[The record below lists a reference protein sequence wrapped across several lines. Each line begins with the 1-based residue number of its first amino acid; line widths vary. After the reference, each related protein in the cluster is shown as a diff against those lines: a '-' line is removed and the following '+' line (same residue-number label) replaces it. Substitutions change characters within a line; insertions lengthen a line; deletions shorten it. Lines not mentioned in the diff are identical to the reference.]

1 MPGLIAKYSGRCKTC
16 GDEYEKGEEIYWTR
30 DEGAHHL
37 ECKMPGI
44 ADSPKNIGFKAGLI
58 LNESIELASGL
69 GFFNAKEL
77 DD

>member
-1 MPGLIAKYSGRCKTC
+1 MPQMISKYAGRCKTC

-37 ECKMPGI
+37 ECKRPGI
-44 ADSPKNIGFKAGLI
+44 TNSTKSTAGFD
-58 LNESIELASGL
+58 LNEFATEL